1 MSQARSPRHSLI
13 LHFVLGGVFLLAL
26 QFWATQALALDA
38 RELYARLDQ
47 NPHEAARR
55 AEASALEARQRGD
68 HQHRLEA
75 LTTMAMAFNLVGDS
89 SRARAPL
96 AEAMVLANRLRR
108 HDALALLNAV
118 EGEMQVADNRPQQ
131 GIEAFE
137 HALTEAAQARDE
149 NSKAIVQIQY
159 GSSLAGS
166 LSLHARAAPILEAAL
181 AHFVKV
187 GDRAR
192 QAETISAFAAL
203 YDRLRETQR
212 ALAERRRALTL
223 ISPGQQTYLAAS
235 LYYDLGNA
243 AAGNPDKREAQAAL
257 ERSIELSR
265 SIGDTFGIA
274 YAQNSLARTYIDIGL
289 WREALA
295 QLRQARP
302 VLLRGQNALIVAQI
316 DARTAICLARQGDR
330 AAWASLEAAKPELT
344 RHGDINLE
352 RIWREA
358 QVQVNA
364 AFHQYEAAYQAQQRL
379 LAIERQMFDSDRTRI
394 LSELSVRHE
403 TRQRDAENARLR
415 LTQQIRDAQL
425 AHQKTR
431 QRTLQAGLAFALLGL
446 IVILVLLRRQ
456 TLLKARFKELALKDE
471 LTGAPNR
478 RAIMARAAALIARAD
493 TKRSALALID
503 LDHFKQVNDNWGH
516 DVGDEV
522 LRGFYRAAREALR
535 DGDSLGRTGGE
546 EWLLLLPEAAESGA
560 EAAFQRIRAALQ
572 SLRIDGTPADY
583 RLRFSMGL
591 ILFRKGE
598 NLSEALRRADLA
610 LYRAKEEGRDRVV
623 IAA

>member
-1 MSQARSPRHSLI
+1 MSQTGSPLNFSATR
-13 LHFVLGGVFLLAL
+13 FVRCGVLAL
-26 QFWATQALALDA
+26 LLWAGQALALDA
-38 RELYARLDQ
+38 RELYASLDR
-47 NPHEAARR
+47 NPHEAARS
-55 AEASALEARQRGD
+55 AEATALQARQRGD
-68 HQHRLEA
+68 RQLRLEA
-75 LTTMAMAFNLVGDS
+75 LTAMAMAFNLIGDS
-89 SRARAPL
+89 SRARPPL
-96 AEAMVLANRLRR
+96 AEALLLANRLRR
-108 HDALALLNAV
+108 HDALALLHAV
-118 EGEMQVADNRPQQ
+118 EGEMLIADNRPQE
-131 GIEAFE
+131 GIQAFE
-137 HALTEAAQARDE
+137 RALTEAAQNRDE

-192 QAETISAFAAL
+192 QAETMSAFAAL
-203 YDRLRETQR
+203 YDRLRETPR
-212 ALAERRRALTL
+212 ALAERRRALAL
-223 ISPGQQTYLAAS
+223 ISPDRQTYLAAT

-274 YAQNSLARTYIDIGL
+274 YAQNSLARTYIDVGL
-289 WREALA
+289 WREALSL
-295 QLRQARP
+295 LRQARP
-302 VLLRGQNALIVAQI
+302 VLRRGQNALIVAQI
-316 DARTAICLARQGDR
+316 DARTAICLARLGDR

-352 RIWREA
+352 RVLREA
-358 QVQVNA
+358 QAQVNA

-379 LAIERQMFDSDRTRI
+379 RAIELQLFDSERTRI
-394 LSELSVRHE
+394 LSELSIRHE

-431 QRTLQAGLAFALLGL
+431 QLTLQAGLTLALLGL
-446 IVILVLLRRQ
+446 VVILALLRRQ
-456 TLLKARFKELALKDE
+456 TQLKARFEELALRDE

-478 RAIMARAAALIARAD
+478 RAIMARAAALIAGSDA
-493 TKRSALALID
+493 KKSALALLD
-503 LDHFKQVNDNWGH
+503 LDHFKQVNDSWGH

-522 LRGFYRAAREALR
+522 LRGFYRAAQEALR

-546 EWLLLLPEAAESGA
+546 EWLLLLPEATESGA
-560 EAAFQRIRAALQ
+560 TAAFQRIRGALQ

-583 RLRFSMGL
+583 RVRFSMGL
-591 ILFRKGE
+591 ILFRKAE
-598 NLSEALRRADLA
+598 TLSEALRRADLA